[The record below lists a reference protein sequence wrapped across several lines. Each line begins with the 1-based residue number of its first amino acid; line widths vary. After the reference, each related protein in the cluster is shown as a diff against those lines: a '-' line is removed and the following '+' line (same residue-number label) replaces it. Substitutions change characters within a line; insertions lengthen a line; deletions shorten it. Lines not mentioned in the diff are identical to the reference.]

1 MIWTTAK
8 ETGGQSYHYL
18 LQWIERGRLVSA
30 SRSRF
35 LSGLVLLA
43 LFHNPCGLMYKELSS
58 LLLAFLI
65 VELLAFLF
73 HRGLDFTLTW
83 LGFPIIE
90 CFPFL
95 LKLLRS

>member
-1 MIWTTAK
+1 
-8 ETGGQSYHYL
+8 
-18 LQWIERGRLVSA
+18 
-30 SRSRF
+30 
-35 LSGLVLLA
+35 VLLA
-43 LFHNPCGLMYKELSS
+43 LFHNPCGLMYKELSG

-73 HRGLDFTLTW
+73 QRGLDLTLTS

-95 LKLLRS
+95 LKPLRSRSLAWELGSPQGSPGICLC